1 LGHLT
6 SSGGVAILKV
16 EVKAMS
22 ENENPY
28 ASPTD
33 SSPGV
38 YDWTLAKRIFLW
50 FSVIA
55 ACYLAFDAVVLWQS
69 WDARTLP
76 SDATLVEQVKAF
88 FFGWQGG

>member
-1 LGHLT
+1 
-6 SSGGVAILKV
+6 
-16 EVKAMS
+16 MF
-22 ENENPY
+22 NDNDNPY

-33 SSPGV
+33 PSPGV
-38 YDWTLAKRIFLW
+38 YDWTLAKRVFLW
-50 FSVIA
+50 VAVMALGYELFSAFVI
-55 ACYLAFDAVVLWQS
+55 WQT